1 MSQTNFDIAALRS
14 LVAGMDLGSFAKAAD
29 RVARSSSAVSAQ
41 IRKLE
46 AQAGTPLFRKAG
58 RGLELTD
65 AGASMLSYA
74 RRLIELNDE
83 AAAAVRGVNLD
94 GWVRIGLPED
104 FGEAVLPDVLGRF
117 ARAHPKVR
125 IEARVARNAE
135 LLERLDTDQ
144 LDLALVWGDA
154 GAVDLDAR
162 AGLAGEV
169 IDRAPMRWIGAAAPV
184 AFVRCRRTVAARGVR
199 STVRVL
205 QRGDGRVGPGR
216 CAVADR
222 VREPEPRGP
231 VGGRGGRA
239 RGDGAIALRP
249 ARVGA
254 PARRGGGARAAR
266 AAEPALD
273 VVAQYLGGDADGRAA
288 RADHAAGG
296 ARAGRSGGAAGGVR
310 ERRAA
315 SEASGASDDR
325 DIVNVDQGS
334 RFPAGV
340 LTAAVRGR
348 EAYGCRWTARDA
360 GVTTCSSS
368 GSGRRG
374 EPPSSNRTYLRRIVK
389 FSLFVLLGSHREFIL
404 IKFNNSL
411 NQ

>member
-184 AFVRCRRTVAARGVR
+184 AFDADEPLPLVVFDRPCAFFNAATAALDRAGVPWRIAFASPSLAGLWAAAAAGLGVTVRSRYGLPASVRPLDAAAGRGLPALPSLPLMLLRNTSAATPTVARLAQIMLQAVR
-199 STVRVL
+199 
-205 QRGDGRVGPGR
+205 
-216 CAVADR
+216 
-222 VREPEPRGP
+222 
-231 VGGRGGRA
+231 
-239 RGDGAIALRP
+239 
-249 ARVGA
+249 A
-254 PARRGGGARAAR
+254 PAEAAAPL
-266 AAEPALD
+266 AA
-273 VVAQYLGGDADGRAA
+273 
-288 RADHAAGG
+288 
-296 ARAGRSGGAAGGVR
+296 
-310 ERRAA
+310 
-315 SEASGASDDR
+315 
-325 DIVNVDQGS
+325 
-334 RFPAGV
+334 
-340 LTAAVRGR
+340 
-348 EAYGCRWTARDA
+348 
-360 GVTTCSSS
+360 
-368 GSGRRG
+368 
-374 EPPSSNRTYLRRIVK
+374 
-389 FSLFVLLGSHREFIL
+389 
-404 IKFNNSL
+404 
-411 NQ
+411 